1 VKRIDP
7 LFFFF
12 VVVFEALAG
21 SATWA
26 QSDGSSRGAETANVP
41 ANAALED
48 IVVTARKR
56 EETLANVPISVTAFS
71 EQTLDR
77 LNIRSFDDY
86 ATQTP
91 NLSFSYGTADYSFGG
106 SRSPAIR
113 GVSGEGTVGVYI
125 DDTPVPDS
133 LDPRVV
139 DIARI
144 EILKGPQG
152 TLFGQGS
159 LGGNLRLVTV
169 APTTVDPSIHFQAR
183 AGVTSGGGSP
193 DYGVDFAGS
202 QSIIGDTLVARLVG
216 FVDHTA
222 GFLTRTYANADGTR
236 VSSNNQGASLS
247 YGGSLAL
254 LWRAT
259 DQLTVTPRVMY
270 QFTENHGWPA
280 PYAPLPGFTVSSLT
294 LNRVANIQ
302 EGTTDH
308 WVLPS
313 ITVKYMGEGFSIV
326 SSTSYFDRL
335 TLNTEDD
342 SEGTQWAFDHAGYL
356 PTVSPKQPFPWN
368 YSLPQRN
375 ATNETRISFDPQH
388 GLSGIAG
395 VYISHQYQND
405 VDNGN
410 TLPGLAAGGY
420 TNFPGYCPGTLPCPS
435 YNTNLVFIGAY
446 PVNKLDEAAFG
457 ELYYDWRQLQFTAG
471 LRYFRERQSES
482 YVVQGAVEG
491 GYSARNL
498 GEATQHGVTPKI
510 AVSYKIDSDTMVYAS
525 ASKGFRAGGVG
536 QSLLSYCG
544 LLPELGVKPG
554 EPTKF
559 GADWVWNYELGGK
572 AQLDGER
579 LVLTGAVFQMN
590 WSNIQQRFTVPIC
603 DLGITVNEGAARS
616 RGAELEVSGRP
627 WARLEVRAGIGYVDA
642 RITEQ
647 GLSVLPGVGSR
658 IAQVPEVT
666 ENISATMTQP
676 LKGDYVGFVTADASH
691 VGSSDSYT
699 ASLGYPLV
707 RPGYTLLNGSVGM
720 RWKSAELALYAANIT
735 NQHPNLG
742 DLSPAGYAQH
752 TDLSADAPIL
762 PRVATLQPFNAGI
775 QYRQRF

>member
-1 VKRIDP
+1 
-7 LFFFF
+7 
-12 VVVFEALAG
+12 
-21 SATWA
+21 
-26 QSDGSSRGAETANVP
+26 
-41 ANAALED
+41 
-48 IVVTARKR
+48 
-56 EETLANVPISVTAFS
+56 
-71 EQTLDR
+71 
-77 LNIRSFDDY
+77 
-86 ATQTP
+86 
-91 NLSFSYGTADYSFGG
+91 
-106 SRSPAIR
+106 
-113 GVSGEGTVGVYI
+113 
-125 DDTPVPDS
+125 
-133 LDPRVV
+133 
-139 DIARI
+139 
-144 EILKGPQG
+144 
-152 TLFGQGS
+152 
-159 LGGNLRLVTV
+159 
-169 APTTVDPSIHFQAR
+169 
-183 AGVTSGGGSP
+183 
-193 DYGVDFAGS
+193 
-202 QSIIGDTLVARLVG
+202 
-216 FVDHTA
+216 
-222 GFLTRTYANADGTR
+222 
-236 VSSNNQGASLS
+236 
-247 YGGSLAL
+247 
-254 LWRAT
+254 
-259 DQLTVTPRVMY
+259 
-270 QFTENHGWPA
+270 
-280 PYAPLPGFTVSSLT
+280 
-294 LNRVANIQ
+294 
-302 EGTTDH
+302 
-308 WVLPS
+308 
-313 ITVKYMGEGFSIV
+313 
-326 SSTSYFDRL
+326 
-335 TLNTEDD
+335 
-342 SEGTQWAFDHAGYL
+342 
-356 PTVSPKQPFPWN
+356 
-368 YSLPQRN
+368 
-375 ATNETRISFDPQH
+375 
-388 GLSGIAG
+388 
-395 VYISHQYQND
+395 
-405 VDNGN
+405 
-410 TLPGLAAGGY
+410 
-420 TNFPGYCPGTLPCPS
+420 
-435 YNTNLVFIGAY
+435 
-446 PVNKLDEAAFG
+446 
-457 ELYYDWRQLQFTAG
+457 
-471 LRYFRERQSES
+471 
-482 YVVQGAVEG
+482 
-491 GYSARNL
+491 L

-616 RGAELEVSGRP
+616 RGGELEVSGRP
-627 WARLEVRAGIGYVDA
+627 WERLEVRAGIGYVDA